1 MTDSKDMLKGSI
13 KGITEYIPGKSTE
26 DIFAGY
32 GIRPEDIIKLGS
44 NENPLGPSPRAVEAV
59 RKMADS
65 ISVYPSVDAGELRRV
80 LAAYI
85 GYPEDMVVM
94 GAGMDGVVDTLMRLF
109 IQPGNSAIIPT
120 PTFSYFEIALRAAG
134 GTPVFIK
141 RQGDYSVPIESV
153 MSSIDNTTRLIYLC
167 SPNNPS
173 GNIMSEED
181 VRSVVEST
189 DAIVF
194 LDEAYVEF
202 ASKSLVHL
210 VKEYDNLVV
219 GRTMSKAMGL
229 AGLRI
234 GYAVVPDWI
243 FSEYMKATTPFAISR
258 IAVAAGLA
266 ALEDTDYRDKTIDN
280 VDVGRNF
287 LIEQLSSHCRVY
299 PSQANFILIDI
310 SPKKSRDVAEALLN
324 KGIIVRDCTSFR
336 DAGAGLIRITVGTP
350 DQNRLLVDALQ
361 GILDS

>member
-1 MTDSKDMLKGSI
+1 MTDSKDLLKESI
-13 KGITEYIPGKSTE
+13 KGIAEYVPGKSTE
-26 DIFAGY
+26 DIVAGY
-32 GIRPEDIIKLGS
+32 GLRPGDIIKLGS
-44 NENPLGPSPRAVEAV
+44 NENPLGPSTRAVEAV
-59 RKMADS
+59 RIMADS
-65 ISVYPSVDAGELRRV
+65 ISVYPSVDAGELRKA

-85 GYPEDMVVM
+85 GYPNDMVVM

-134 GTPVFIK
+134 GTPVFVRRK
-141 RQGDYSVPIESV
+141 DDYSVPVRTII
-153 MSSIDNTTRLIYLC
+153 SSIEDSTRMLYLC

-173 GNIMSEED
+173 GNTIPED
-181 VRSVVEST
+181 GVRAIVEST
-189 DAIVF
+189 NAIVF

-202 ASKSLVHL
+202 APKSLVGL
-210 VKEYDNLVV
+210 VKEYNNLVV

-243 FSEYMKATTPFAISR
+243 FREYMKATTPFAISR

-266 ALEDTDYRDKTIDN
+266 ALDDVEYRAKTIDT
-280 VDVGRNF
+280 VDVGRKF
-287 LIEQLSSHCRVY
+287 LAQHLSGSCRVY
-299 PSQANFILIDI
+299 PSQANFILIDV
-310 SPKKSRDVAEALLN
+310 SPRKSKDVVEVLLK

-336 DAGAGLIRITVGTP
+336 DAGDGLVRITVGTP
-350 DQNRLLVDALQ
+350 DQNKLVACALQDAL
-361 GILDS
+361 SR